1 MGRWVGLQGVSK
13 VNEVVGGDLGRG
25 RGLWVRGGLGKR
37 GGATGE
43 QCQCGGGR
51 GLGVWEGL

>member
-1 MGRWVGLQGVSK
+1 MGGATGSEQ

-25 RGLWVRGGLGKR
+25 RGLWVRGRLGKR